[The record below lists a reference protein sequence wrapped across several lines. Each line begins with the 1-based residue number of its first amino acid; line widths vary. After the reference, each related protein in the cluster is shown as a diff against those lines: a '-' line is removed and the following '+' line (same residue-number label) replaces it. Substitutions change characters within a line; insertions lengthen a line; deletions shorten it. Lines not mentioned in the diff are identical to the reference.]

1 VTGELVDLF
10 RKDETRLA
18 DTRRVFNLLFRR
30 VLIKLDK
37 MIYLGELRPNHGP
50 GSTADGLNGN
60 QKWTLPT
67 WHERLETLFP
77 YVDYG
82 IPSYSYWEE
91 QFRTKFLMPEDEP
104 PAKLTAVPKTHGKP
118 RLISIEPTVMQYI
131 QQAISV
137 PLRGLLEAD
146 SVCKHFIGFEQQW
159 PNQAMA
165 CIGSEDGSLATLD
178 LSEASDRIP
187 NWLVEDLVQDFP
199 HFGEA
204 IEACRSSR
212 VQLPS
217 GEIHSLRKFAS
228 MGSALTFPVEAMV
241 FTAVVFE
248 AIFRASNIR
257 PTLGAFR
264 RYQDQVRVYGDD
276 IIVPTHMAETVIE
289 SLETFGFKVNRN
301 KSFWTGS
308 FRESCG
314 KEYWKGNDVSIVR
327 FRKRLPTSRRD
338 VDEIISTSA
347 TRNLFY
353 RAGMVKLASRL
364 DDLLMDVLDGHY
376 PWVAETSPIIGRV
389 HSSGYY
395 QVDGWD
401 ETLHAPYVK
410 GYVVEP
416 KIPYNEIKDHHALM
430 KRFSGEAPVKGNIR
444 ELDQEVEF
452 LRKLNDWRGWLDW
465 VFPNSV
471 DPEHLTRSGRPFAV
485 SMKRRKGRPF

>member
-1 VTGELVDLF
+1 VAAEKVVDLF
-10 RKDETRLA
+10 RKGETRLS
-18 DTRRVFNLLFRR
+18 DTRRVFNLLFGR
-30 VLIKLDK
+30 VLSELDT
-37 MIYLGELRPNHGP
+37 MIYRGELRPKHGP
-50 GSTADGLNGN
+50 GSTADSLYGN
-60 QKWTLPT
+60 QKWTLPS

-82 IPSYSYWEE
+82 IPSYKYWEE
-91 QFRTKFLMPEDEP
+91 QFRTKFIMPEDEP

-137 PLRGLLEAD
+137 PLRAMLERD
-146 SVCKHFIGFEQQW
+146 SLCKHFIGFEQQW

-187 NWLVEDLVQDFP
+187 NWLIEDLVQDFP
-199 HFGEA
+199 HFSEA

-228 MGSALTFPVEAMV
+228 MGSALTFPMEAMV
-241 FTAVVFE
+241 FVAVVFE
-248 AIFRASNIR
+248 AMFRASNIR

-276 IIVPTHMAETVIE
+276 IIVPTHMAETVID

-314 KEYWKGNDVSIVR
+314 KEFWEGRDVSIVR

-338 VDEIISTSA
+338 VDEIVSTSA

-353 RAGMVKLASRL
+353 KAGMVKLASRL
-364 DDLLMDVLDGHY
+364 DDLLLDILDGYY
-376 PWVAETSPIIGRV
+376 PWVAETSPILGRI
-389 HSSGYY
+389 HQSGLY
-395 QVDGWD
+395 QIDGYND
-401 ETLHAPYVK
+401 KLHCPFVK
-410 GYVVEP
+410 GFAVVP
-416 KIPYNEIKDHHALM
+416 RIPDNEISEHHALLKCFQGESPP
-430 KRFSGEAPVKGNIR
+430 KRFPEDHLEDSARYARIDRKGWISAI
-444 ELDQEVEF
+444 EPIQ
-452 LRKLNDWRGWLDW
+452 
-465 VFPNSV
+465 S
-471 DPEHLTRSGRPFAV
+471 DPEHLKRSGRPFAV
-485 SMKRRKGRPF
+485 SIKRGKGLPF